1 MISQFMNLGIIR
13 VTHVHETTVDVAE
26 LLETKKARAMSR
38 VVESVALGKSQMLDV
53 SEFRL
58 GQD

>member
-1 MISQFMNLGIIR
+1 MNLGIIR

-38 VVESVALGKSQMLDV
+38 VVESVALSESQMLDL
-53 SEFRL
+53 SEFRF